1 MAGPVRIVIVGVGRG
16 RSHLRSVRALGERFE
31 VAGVVDQDAAR
42 LARVCAE
49 EQVAPDLAFPSLE
62 EALTAGTCDAVMV
75 ATWARTHEAL
85 VGQALDADAHV
96 LVEKPFTLTVASA
109 RRLLAVA
116 DERGRKVV
124 VTQQWR
130 YLPGQRTMRRLLAE
144 RRWGQP
150 QAGHMVSYKARG
162 GEYPDSEH
170 SQLWQMTVHEVDSL
184 IAMMG
189 EPVAAVS
196 GHSFRPP
203 ATTWRRESTATAELT
218 LAGGCRVVL
227 LSTSDARINTLEL
240 RVECEHG
247 ALRYENSLS
256 FGGVERIT
264 VATSADGGWQP
275 VALDA
280 PHPLSLDAQVAAGFA
295 DWINGGP
302 EPETSG
308 RRNLQVLGALDALL
322 ESGQTGRQV
331 PVHVS
336 GRGPEDS
343 GGGPGC

>member
-1 MAGPVRIVIVGVGRG
+1 MADPVRIVIVGAGRG

-31 VAGVVDQDAAR
+31 LAGVVDLDGER
-42 LARVCAE
+42 LAQVCAA
-49 EQVAPDLAFPSLE
+49 EQVAPELAYASLDD
-62 EALTAGTCDAVMV
+62 ALAAGPCDAVVV
-75 ATWARTHEAL
+75 ATWARTHEPL
-85 VGQALDADAHV
+85 VAQALTAGAHV
-96 LVEKPFTLTVASA
+96 LVEKPFTLTLASA
-109 RRLLAVA
+109 HRLLAMA
-116 DERGRKVV
+116 EERGRRIV

-150 QAGHMVSYKARG
+150 QEGHMVSYKARG

-184 IAMMG
+184 VAMMG
-189 EPVAAVS
+189 EPVTAVS

-218 LAGGCRVVL
+218 LASGCRVVL

-240 RVECEHG
+240 RVECERG

-256 FGGVERIT
+256 FGGDERIT
-264 VATSADGGWQP
+264 VATSAAGGWQP
-275 VALDA
+275 VAIDA
-280 PHPLSLDAQVAAGFA
+280 PDPLSLDEQVAAGFA

-308 RRNLQVLGALDALL
+308 RNNLQVLGTLDALL
-322 ESGQTGRQV
+322 ASGLTGRRV
-331 PVHVS
+331 PVGDA
-336 GRGPEDS
+336 GRAPV
-343 GGGPGC
+343 

>member
-1 MAGPVRIVIVGVGRG
+1 MAAPIRIVIVGAGRG
-16 RSHLRSVRALGERFE
+16 RSHLRSVRTLGDRFKL
-31 VAGVVDQDAAR
+31 AGVVDLDAAR
-42 LARVCAE
+42 LAQVCAE
-49 EQVAPDLAFPSLE
+49 ERVAPELAFASLD
-62 EALTAGTCDAVMV
+62 EALAAGGCDAVMV
-75 ATWARTHEAL
+75 ATWARTHEPL
-85 VGQALDADAHV
+85 VAQALEAGAHV

-109 RRLLAVA
+109 RRLLAIA
-116 DERGRKVV
+116 EERGLKIV

-130 YLPGQRTMRRLLAE
+130 YLPGQRTMRRLLAA

-150 QAGHMVSYKARG
+150 QAGHLVSYKARG

-184 IAMMG
+184 LAMMG

-203 ATTWRRESTATAELT
+203 ATTWRRESTATAEFT
-218 LAGGCRVVL
+218 LDSGCRIVL

-240 RVECEHG
+240 RVECERG
-247 ALRYENSLS
+247 ALRYENSRS
-256 FGGVERIT
+256 FGGDERVT

-275 VALDA
+275 VPIDA
-280 PHPLSLDAQVAAGFA
+280 PHRLSLDAQVAAGFA

-322 ESGQTGRQV
+322 ESGLTGRRL
-331 PVHVS
+331 PVQHA
-336 GRGPEDS
+336 
-343 GGGPGC
+343 GGAPD

>member
-1 MAGPVRIVIVGVGRG
+1 MTPPVRIVIVGAGRG

-31 VAGVVDQDAAR
+31 LAGVVDLDAAR
-42 LARVCAE
+42 LRRLCAE
-49 EQVAPDLAFPSLE
+49 EQVAPELAFASLDD
-62 EALTAGTCDAVMV
+62 ALAAAPCDAVMV
-75 ATWARTHEAL
+75 ATWARTHEPL
-85 VGQALDADAHV
+85 VAQALAAGTHV
-96 LVEKPFTLTVASA
+96 LVEKPFTLTLASA
-109 RRLLAVA
+109 RRLLAMGE
-116 DERGRKVV
+116 ERDRKIV

-150 QAGHMVSYKARG
+150 QEGHLVSYKARG

-184 IAMMG
+184 LAMMG

-218 LAGGCRVVL
+218 LSGGCRIVL

-240 RVECEHG
+240 RVECERG
-247 ALRYENSLS
+247 ALRYRNSLS
-256 FGGVERIT
+256 FGGEESIS
-264 VATSADGGWQP
+264 VATDAAGGWQA
-275 VALDA
+275 VAIDP

-295 DWINGGP
+295 DWINGGA

-322 ESGQTGRQV
+322 ESGLTGRQV
-331 PVHVS
+331 PVRYS
-336 GRGPEDS
+336 AAEPD
-343 GGGPGC
+343 